1 MEVTDPIAFP
11 NPRVLVAMSGGVD
24 SSVAALLLQREGY
37 GCEGATMELLGNL
50 AGGAG
55 AAGGAAEAARSVAE
69 RLAIP
74 FQLLDCRDGFRR
86 GVVEPFCAAYL
97 AGETPNPCIECNRY
111 LKFGALH
118 RYRQQQGLDFIA
130 TGHYA
135 QRALNE
141 ATGRYEIRRG
151 RDCHKDQSY
160 VLYHLSQEQLAHTLL
175 PLGGLSK
182 AEVRRLAREAGF
194 ANAQAAE
201 SQDICFIPDGDY
213 GAFIERFTG
222 LAPEPGPIVDAEGT
236 VLGTHR
242 GLPFYTIGQRKGLGI
257 AYREPLFVLDK
268 DTRRNALVVGTRDQ
282 QGVTTVWARA
292 VNFVSRPSLKAP
304 LAVTAKTSYRQTPSP
319 AQAASVPAE
328 AAPRTDLSPEGAP
341 APGETLLQVTFD
353 QPIRACACGQ
363 ALVIYEGDSVVAGG
377 AICAYR

>member
-55 AAGGAAEAARSVAE
+55 AAGTAAEAARSVAE

-74 FQLLDCRDGFRR
+74 FQLLDCRSGFRQ
-86 GVVEPFCAAYL
+86 GVVEPFCASYL
-97 AGETPNPCIECNRY
+97 AGETPNPCIECNRH

-118 RYRQQQGLDFIA
+118 RYRRQQGLDFIA

-151 RDCHKDQSY
+151 LDPHKDQSY

-182 AEVRRLAREAGF
+182 AEVRRLAQEAGF
-194 ANAQAAE
+194 TNAHAAE

-213 GAFIERFTG
+213 EAFIERFTG
-222 LAPEPGPIVDAEGT
+222 ASPQPGPIVDAAGT

-363 ALVIYEGDSVVAGG
+363 ALVIYEGDTVVAGG
-377 AICAYR
+377 TICAYR